1 MFIFDDMG
9 NRSSHPPVVADL
21 SINGNNNKEGMRAAV
36 LVEPGKIEIRE
47 VERPFPEENEV
58 LIRVESCGVCASN
71 VAPFEGRPW
80 YSYPFEPGAPGHEA
94 CGRVELL
101 GPSVTGWQ
109 VGNRV
114 AFLSGHG
121 FAEYDVAKAN
131 AIFALPTEFERD
143 QIPVEPIGCVM
154 NIFRRSG
161 IEPGMT
167 VAVVGIGFLGT
178 LLIQLA
184 TNHGTRVLAFGR
196 RSFALE
202 FARKAGAAEAIRL
215 GDPSVAIGQVEALTQ
230 GRLCEVVIEAT
241 GKQEAL
247 DFASQITC
255 IRGRLVIA
263 GYHQDE
269 ARKINLRLWNWRGLD
284 VINAHE
290 RDPAISARGIREAIA
305 AMQSGALDP
314 RPLLTHTLSLDRLDE
329 ALALTRDRP
338 GGFMK
343 ALIAF

>member
-1 MFIFDDMG
+1 MPRI
-9 NRSSHPPVVADL
+9 VTDL
-21 SINGNNNKEGMRAAV
+21 SINGNNNNESMRAAV

-47 VERPFPEENEV
+47 VKRPNPEGNEV

-94 CGRVELL
+94 CGRIVAL
-101 GPSVTGWQ
+101 GKSVTGWQ
-109 VGNRV
+109 LGNRI

-121 FAEYDVAKAN
+121 FAEYDVAKTDT
-131 AIFALPTEFERD
+131 IVALPPEFDRD
-143 QIPVEPIGCVM
+143 QVPAEPMGCVM
-154 NIFRRSG
+154 NIFRRSE
-161 IEPGMT
+161 IQPGMT

-184 TNHGTRVLAFGR
+184 TAHGSRVLAFGR

-202 FARKAGAAEAIRL
+202 LARKAGAAEALRL
-215 GDPSVAIGQVEALTQ
+215 GDPTVAIDQVDALTQ

-247 DFASQITC
+247 DFASQITG

-269 ARKINLRLWNWRGLD
+269 SRKINLRLWNWRGLD

-290 RDPAISARGIREAIA
+290 RDPAISVRGIREAIA
-305 AMQSGALDP
+305 AMQSGVLDP
-314 RPLLTHTLSLDRLDE
+314 RPLLTHALPLDRLDE

-338 GGFMK
+338 EGFMK
-343 ALIAF
+343 AVVAFWNE